1 MTWPGNRQSVE
12 EALERNLLASKI
24 ISLYPMEASFSA
36 ARTLGHNLQIT
47 AILKLSKPAVC
58 SLPRLAKGGVGGFES
73 YFPGNLRF
81 GRQREWK
88 KG

>member
-1 MTWPGNRQSVE
+1 MRWPGNRQSVE

-58 SLPRLAKGGVGGFES
+58 SLPAIMTQSPLAKGG
-73 YFPGNLRF
+73 
-81 GRQREWK
+81 
-88 KG
+88 